1 MTIENIARHFKING
15 EIIEA
20 EPFGSGHINDT
31 YLLVYNQSGTEKK
44 YILRKIN
51 KYVFK
56 RPEIV
61 IQNSLKITDHI
72 KNHLINSGI
81 KDISRRVVQFVKT
94 FDDKPFFTDENDDY
108 WCVILFIENAYTVD
122 YVRKPNQ
129 AYEVAKAFGLF
140 QKLISDAPVNEYQY
154 TIPDFH
160 NLQKRLNLFDS
171 VLADDMYSR
180 KESAK
185 PEIELALKYR
195 FLETRIESL
204 LNDNTLPLRV
214 VHNDTKI
221 NNVMLDMETGIGIC
235 VIDLDTV
242 MPGYIIFDFGDMVR
256 TFTSPVAED
265 EQDISKVT
273 MRMDIFRALVH
284 GYLSQLKEILTQA
297 EIDNLVYGAQLI
309 TYEQSIRFL
318 TDYLNGDVYYST
330 SYDNHNLVRA
340 RNQFALLESILKNLD
355 NMEKIVHNF
364 I

>member
-1 MTIENIARHFKING
+1 MEIKDIIAHFRING
-15 EIIEA
+15 SILKA
-20 EPFGSGHINDT
+20 EPFGNGHINDT
-31 YLLVYNQSGTEKK
+31 YLLVYNQSGTGKK

-56 RPEIV
+56 RPETV
-61 IQNSLKITDHI
+61 IQNSLKITGHI
-72 KNHLINSGI
+72 KNHLKNSGI
-81 KDISRRVVQFVKT
+81 KDISRLVVQFVKT

-129 AYEVAKAFGLF
+129 AYEAAKAFGLF

-160 NLQKRLNLFDS
+160 NLQRRLNLFDS
-171 VLADDMYSR
+171 VLADDMNSR
-180 KESAK
+180 KESAE

-195 FLETRIESL
+195 LLETRIESL
-204 LNDNTLPLRV
+204 LERDELPLRI

-221 NNVMLDMETGIGIC
+221 NNVMLDNETDEGIC
-235 VIDLDTV
+235 VIDLDTI
-242 MPGYIIFDFGDMVR
+242 MPGYIISDFGDMVR
-256 TFTSPVAED
+256 TFTSPAAED
-265 EQDISKVT
+265 EKDTSKVT
-273 MRMDIFRALVH
+273 MRIDIFKALVH

-318 TDYLNGDVYYST
+318 TDYLNGDVYYT
-330 SYDNHNLVRA
+330 TAYDNHNLVRA
-340 RNQFALLESILKNLD
+340 RNQFALLKKIIEQSGE
-355 NMEKIVHNF
+355 MEKIVKEF
-364 I
+364 V

>member
-1 MTIENIARHFKING
+1 MTIEKIIKQFKLKGKLIT
-15 EIIEA
+15 A
-20 EPFGSGHINDT
+20 KPFGNGHINDT

-56 RPEIV
+56 KPETV

-72 KNHLINSGI
+72 KNHLKNSGI
-81 KDISRRVVQFVKT
+81 KDTSRRVVQFVKT
-94 FDDKPFFTDENDDY
+94 FDDKPFFTDENHDY

-129 AYEVAKAFGLF
+129 AYEAAKAFGLF

-185 PEIELALKYR
+185 PEIELAKKYR

-204 LNDNTLPLRV
+204 LERDELPLRI

-221 NNVMLDMETGIGIC
+221 NNVMLDNETDEGIC

-242 MPGYIIFDFGDMVR
+242 MPGYIISDFGDMVR

-273 MRMDIFRALVH
+273 MRMEIFEALVN
-284 GYLSQLKEILTQA
+284 GYLFQLKEILTQA

-330 SYDNHNLVRA
+330 AYSDHNLIRA
-340 RNQFALLESILKNLD
+340 RNQFALLESIMGKSDSMKNTIKFFL
-355 NMEKIVHNF
+355 
-364 I
+364 

>member
-1 MTIENIARHFKING
+1 MGLKDMSIENIATHFRING
-15 EIIEA
+15 SILKA
-20 EPFGSGHINDT
+20 KPFGNGHINDT

-56 RPEIV
+56 RPETV

-72 KNHLINSGI
+72 KNHLKNSGI
-81 KDISRRVVQFVKT
+81 KDTSRRVVQFVKT
-94 FDDKPFFTDENDDY
+94 FDDKPFFTDENHDY

-129 AYEVAKAFGLF
+129 AYEAAKAFGLF

-185 PEIELALKYR
+185 PEIELAKKYR
-195 FLETRIESL
+195 FLETRIASL
-204 LNDNTLPLRV
+204 LNDNALPLRV

-221 NNVMLDMETGIGIC
+221 NNVMLDNDTNEGIC

-242 MPGYIIFDFGDMVR
+242 MPGLALYDFGDMVR
-256 TFTSPVAED
+256 TATNTAEED
-265 EQDISKVT
+265 ERDLSKVEMDIS
-273 MRMDIFRALVH
+273 MYRALEE
-284 GYLSQLKEILTQA
+284 GYLSTAGKFLIPKEIEL
-297 EIDNLVYGAQLI
+297 LPFSGQLI
-309 TYEQSIRFL
+309 TFEIGIRFL
-318 TDYLNGDVYYST
+318 TDYLQNDVYFKT
-330 SYDNHNLVRA
+330 HRDKQNVDRC
-340 RNQFALLESILKNLD
+340 RKQFKMVES
-355 NMEKIVHNF
+355 MERTL
-364 I
+364 